1 MRIILAD
8 DDEAMRALLEA
19 VLALSGHEIETH
31 ANGKSAWE
39 SYERRPAEM
48 LVLDWHMPEMDGI
61 ELCRRV
67 RAHPHGDATYLLMIT
82 ARAHPED
89 LEHVLDAG
97 ADDYLPKPVT
107 PADVL
112 ARLRI
117 AMKRL
122 ESSARRRA
130 VEEELRKAR
139 YLAGVGE
146 LSLALQH
153 EINNPLTALL
163 STTSLIIAGIIEE
176 AGMPDAIKTIDT
188 QGKRIADVLRR
199 LHALKDEQSVEYFEG
214 QRMVDL
220 RHPDAKSNHQ

>member
-1 MRIILAD
+1 MRILLAD
-8 DDEAMRALLEA
+8 DDEPMRALLGA
-19 VLALSGHEIETH
+19 VLQLSGHEVEAH
-31 ANGKSAWE
+31 ENGRTAWE
-39 SYERRPAEM
+39 SFERNPAE
-48 LVLDWHMPEMDGI
+48 LVVLDWQMPEIDGI

-67 RAHPHGDATYLLMIT
+67 RAHVDGDRTYLIMIT
-82 ARAHPED
+82 ARAQPED

-117 AMKRL
+117 ALKRM
-122 ESSARRRA
+122 ESAARRRDA
-130 VEEELRKAR
+130 EDGLRRAR

-146 LSLALQH
+146 VALALQH

-163 STTSLIIAGIIEE
+163 STTYLAANGMIPADEMPESLRTIELQ
-176 AGMPDAIKTIDT
+176 A
-188 QGKRIADVLRR
+188 KRIAQVLKR
-199 LHALKDEQSVEYFEG
+199 LQALKEEKSVEYAHG

-220 RHPDAKSNHQ
+220 RGEEPS

>member
-1 MRIILAD
+1 MRILLAD
-8 DDEAMRALLEA
+8 DDEPMRALLEA
-19 VLALSGHEIETH
+19 VLLSSGHEVEVH
-31 ANGKSAWE
+31 ANGRSAWE
-39 SYERRPAEM
+39 SFERNPAEL
-48 LVLDWHMPEMDGI
+48 LVLDWHMPEIDGI

-67 RAHPHGDATYLLMIT
+67 RAHPQGDRTYLMMIT
-82 ARAHPED
+82 ARAQPED

-117 AMKRL
+117 ALKRM
-122 ESSARRRA
+122 ESAARRRDA
-130 VEEELRKAR
+130 EDGLRRAR

-146 LSLALQH
+146 VALALQH

-163 STTSLIIAGIIEE
+163 STTYLAAHGMIPAAELPESLGSIELQ
-176 AGMPDAIKTIDT
+176 A
-188 QGKRIADVLRR
+188 KRIAEVLKR
-199 LHALKDEQSVEYFEG
+199 LQALKEEKSVEYAHG

-220 RHPDAKSNHQ
+220 RGEGAS

>member
-1 MRIILAD
+1 MRILLAD
-8 DDEAMRALLEA
+8 DDEPMRALLGA
-19 VLALSGHEIETH
+19 VLQLSGHEVEAH
-31 ANGKSAWE
+31 ENGRTAWE
-39 SYERRPAEM
+39 SFERNPAE
-48 LVLDWHMPEMDGI
+48 LVVLDWQMPEIDGI

-67 RAHPHGDATYLLMIT
+67 RAHADGDRTYLIMIT
-82 ARAHPED
+82 ARAQPED

-117 AMKRL
+117 ALKRM
-122 ESSARRRA
+122 ESAARRRDA
-130 VEEELRKAR
+130 EDGLRRAR

-146 LSLALQH
+146 VALALQH

-163 STTSLIIAGIIEE
+163 STTYLAANGMIPADEMPESLRTIERQ
-176 AGMPDAIKTIDT
+176 A
-188 QGKRIADVLRR
+188 KRIAEVLKR
-199 LHALKDEQSVEYFEG
+199 LQALKEEKSVEYAHG

-220 RHPDAKSNHQ
+220 RGEEPS

>member
-1 MRIILAD
+1 MRILLAD
-8 DDEAMRALLEA
+8 DDEPMRALLGA
-19 VLALSGHEIETH
+19 VLQLSGHEVEAH
-31 ANGKSAWE
+31 ENGRTAWE
-39 SYERRPAEM
+39 SFERNPAEL
-48 LVLDWHMPEMDGI
+48 LVLDWQMPEIDGI

-67 RAHPHGDATYLLMIT
+67 RAHVDGDRTYLIMIT
-82 ARAHPED
+82 ARAQPED

-117 AMKRL
+117 ALKRM
-122 ESSARRRA
+122 ESAARRRDA
-130 VEEELRKAR
+130 EDGLRRAR

-146 LSLALQH
+146 VALALQH

-163 STTSLIIAGIIEE
+163 STTYLAANGMIPADEMPESLRTIELQ
-176 AGMPDAIKTIDT
+176 A
-188 QGKRIADVLRR
+188 KRIAQVLKR
-199 LHALKDEQSVEYFEG
+199 LQALKEEKSVEYAHG

-220 RHPDAKSNHQ
+220 RGEDGS

>member
-1 MRIILAD
+1 MRILLAD
-8 DDEAMRALLEA
+8 DDEPMRALLGA
-19 VLALSGHEIETH
+19 VLQLSGHEVEAH
-31 ANGKSAWE
+31 ENGRTAWE
-39 SYERRPAEM
+39 SFERNPAELM
-48 LVLDWHMPEMDGI
+48 VLDWQMPEIDGI

-67 RAHPHGDATYLLMIT
+67 RAHADGDRTYLIMIT
-82 ARAHPED
+82 ARAQPED

-117 AMKRL
+117 ALKRM
-122 ESSARRRA
+122 ESAARRRDA
-130 VEEELRKAR
+130 EDGLRRAR

-146 LSLALQH
+146 VALALQH

-163 STTSLIIAGIIEE
+163 STTYLAANEMIPADEMPESLRTIERQ
-176 AGMPDAIKTIDT
+176 A
-188 QGKRIADVLRR
+188 KRIAEVLKR
-199 LHALKDEQSVEYFEG
+199 LQALKEEKSVEYAHG

-220 RHPDAKSNHQ
+220 RGEEPS

>member
-1 MRIILAD
+1 MRILLAD
-8 DDEAMRALLEA
+8 DDEPMRALLGA
-19 VLALSGHEIETH
+19 VLQLSGHEVEAH
-31 ANGKSAWE
+31 ENGRTAWE
-39 SYERRPAEM
+39 SFERNPAE
-48 LVLDWHMPEMDGI
+48 LVVLDWQMPEIDGI

-67 RAHPHGDATYLLMIT
+67 RAHVDGDRTYLIMIT
-82 ARAHPED
+82 ARAQPED

-117 AMKRL
+117 ALKRM
-122 ESSARRRA
+122 ESAARRRDA
-130 VEEELRKAR
+130 EDGLRRAR

-146 LSLALQH
+146 VALALQH

-163 STTSLIIAGIIEE
+163 STTYLAANGMIPADEMPESLRTIELQ
-176 AGMPDAIKTIDT
+176 A
-188 QGKRIADVLRR
+188 KRIAQVLKR
-199 LHALKDEQSVEYFEG
+199 LQALKEEKSVEYAHG

-220 RHPDAKSNHQ
+220 RGEDGS

>member
-1 MRIILAD
+1 MRILLAD
-8 DDEAMRALLEA
+8 DDEPMRALLEA
-19 VLALSGHEIETH
+19 VLKVSGHDVEVHE
-31 ANGKSAWE
+31 NGRSAWE
-39 SYERRPAEM
+39 SFERNPAEL
-48 LVLDWHMPEMDGI
+48 LVLDWHMPELDGI

-67 RAHPHGDATYLLMIT
+67 RAHPQGDRTYLMMIT
-82 ARAHPED
+82 ARAQPED

-117 AMKRL
+117 ALKRM
-122 ESSARRRA
+122 ESAARRRDA
-130 VEEELRKAR
+130 EDGLRRAR

-146 LSLALQH
+146 VALALQH

-163 STTSLIIAGIIEE
+163 STTYLAAHGMIPAADLPESLGSIELQ
-176 AGMPDAIKTIDT
+176 A
-188 QGKRIADVLRR
+188 KRIAEVLKR
-199 LHALKDEQSVEYFEG
+199 LQALKEEKSVEYAHG

-220 RHPDAKSNHQ
+220 RGEEPS